1 MSAASILLSATEG
14 NTDATG
20 WGTKAPV
27 IPHPG
32 EFLAGLICFA
42 IILFVAWRIAVPR
55 LEALYAQ
62 RTAAIEGGMEKA
74 EKAQAEAQAALE
86 EYRAQ
91 LADARAEAGRIRE
104 DARTEGAQILAE
116 MRERASAEAARIVE
130 AAGRQVES
138 ERQQAVN
145 TLRAELGGLATA
157 LAERIV
163 GESLTDSARQQRV
176 VDRFLAE
183 LEQAEPGDVRAGA
196 QVASVP
202 AGSDGEDAPA
212 STGATRMEQ
221 QPGKGLF
228 GRKR

>member
-1 MSAASILLSATEG
+1 MIAASTVLAAASEG
-14 NTDATG
+14 QATG

-32 EFLAGLICFA
+32 ELITGLICFA
-42 IILFVAWRIAVPR
+42 IILVIAWKVAVPR

-74 EKAQAEAQAALE
+74 EKAQAEAEAALE

-104 DARTEGAQILAE
+104 EARTEGAQILAE

-130 AAGRQVES
+130 AAGRQVET

-183 LEQAEPGDVRAGA
+183 LEQADPDAVRAGA
-196 QVASVP
+196 QAAPVP
-202 AGSDGEDAPA
+202 AGADGGEAPA
-212 STGATRMEQ
+212 ATGATRME

-228 GRKR
+228 GRRR